1 MYTVKAEIY
10 ANRRLRKAIFA
21 VSFAPS
27 FELHADRAAIQG
39 VYIKTNTVKD
49 IPWGN
54 ERNSEMLF
62 TPSTERVETIASLAK
77 TPDMREAHTR

>member
-1 MYTVKAEIY
+1 M
-10 ANRRLRKAIFA
+10 
-21 VSFAPS
+21 PS
-27 FELHADRAAIQG
+27 LKRHADSAATHG

-49 IPWGN
+49 IPCDN
-54 ERNSEMLF
+54 ERISEMLF